1 MLSRDLGRWSSI
13 RGRGDPT
20 RLSKAAPTGIKR
32 WSIKRGSRLLSRGWL
47 SSLDVSAIPIAHFD
61 HRRPMARRRAR
72 FRGGKGRLQKKKSLV
87 EFTPGIRNESED
99 IGRDPVDWAKP
110 VLHGPY

>member
-1 MLSRDLGRWSSI
+1 
-13 RGRGDPT
+13 
-20 RLSKAAPTGIKR
+20 
-32 WSIKRGSRLLSRGWL
+32 
-47 SSLDVSAIPIAHFD
+47 
-61 HRRPMARRRAR
+61 MARRRAR